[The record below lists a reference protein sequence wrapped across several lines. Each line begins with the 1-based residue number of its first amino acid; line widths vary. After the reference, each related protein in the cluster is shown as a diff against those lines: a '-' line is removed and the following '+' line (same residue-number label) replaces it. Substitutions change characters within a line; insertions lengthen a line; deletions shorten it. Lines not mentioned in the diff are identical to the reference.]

1 MGKVLAVANQKGGV
15 GKTTTSM
22 NLAAA
27 LGVLE
32 KKVLVI
38 DADPQANATSGLG
51 FDPRNITNGI
61 YECLINEVETK
72 DIILTSS
79 SPNLDLIPAHIDLVG
94 AEVEMINLPNR
105 EKMMRMAIEKVKDN
119 YDYII
124 IDCSPSLGLITIN
137 SLTAADAV
145 IVPVQCEYFALEG
158 LGKLLNTIKIVQTRL
173 NNDLVIEGILLT
185 MYDTRLRLSN
195 QVVDEVKT
203 HFQDLVF
210 DTIIQRNTKLG
221 EAPSHGESIIMHD
234 ASSRGAT
241 NYLNLARE
249 VLQKN
254 NDTKM
259 NQEDKIIDLDGEN
272 GLGTEEQININNG

>member
-259 NQEDKIIDLDGEN
+259 NQEDKIIDLDGES